1 MAKEKKEQ
9 KSKSAFD
16 ELDARIQR
24 EQERYLNM
32 LLPA

>member
-1 MAKEKKEQ
+1 MKPENKTKK
-9 KSKSAFD
+9 KSAFD

-32 LLPA
+32 LLP